1 MQAGKILK
9 KIRSRW
15 RLGGALR
22 LVWQSSPKLAIARL
36 IFLIFQGVLPLI
48 PLYLG
53 KLLIDTVAA
62 SLNAADKEAAFQE
75 AIILLVLTALVT
87 ILNTVVSS
95 LAEVIDIAQGQ
106 QVTNHMQN
114 ILHAKS
120 IEVDL
125 EYYENSK
132 YYDALQRAQQEA
144 SFRPT
149 QIVNRLAQVV
159 QNGISLIAIVGLL
172 LSLHWGIAGVLFVA
186 AIPAMLVRGKYSRLI
201 YDWQRKNTSKDR
213 QIQYLGSLLTSDLYA
228 KEIRLFELG
237 NIFSERFYRLKI
249 KMYKEGLNIVTKRA
263 IANIVAQVISGILI
277 FTAYTFIFYQTI
289 QGILAIGDLVLYYQA
304 FQKGQNSLQ
313 GMLRHFN
320 SLYEDNLFLANLY
333 EFLDLKP
340 KVVEPANPKTF
351 PHPMHSGIVFNNV
364 SFEYSN
370 SNRKALQNVNLTVKP
385 GEVVALVG
393 ENGSGKT
400 SLIKLLCRLYDP
412 TAGKITI
419 DGIDIRQFQIPALR
433 QEIGV
438 IFQDYAKYHLT
449 ANENIWLGNT
459 HVEPNNNQIYQAARM
474 AGADDVIS
482 KLPKGYDT
490 ILGKLFE
497 QGEELSIGQWQ
508 KIALARAFLRKSQVI
523 VLDEPTSAMDPKA
536 EEEVFRKFREL
547 IEGQAAILISHRL
560 STVKMADRIYVMEHG
575 KVIENGSHQELMQ
588 LNGTYAYLFETQAQN
603 YR

>member
-1 MQAGKILK
+1 MQTVKIINK
-9 KIRSRW
+9 MRSRL

-36 IFLIFQGVLPLI
+36 IFLIFQGILPLI
-48 PLYLG
+48 PLYLS

-62 SLNAADKEAAFQE
+62 SLNTADKEAAFRE
-75 AIILLVLTALVT
+75 AIVLLVLTAVAT
-87 ILNTVVSS
+87 ILTTVVSS
-95 LAEVIDIAQGQ
+95 LAEVIDVAQGQ
-106 QVTNHMQN
+106 QVTNHMQS

-172 LSLHWGIAGVLFVA
+172 LSLHWGIAGILFVA
-186 AIPAMLVRGKYSRLI
+186 AIPAMLVRGKYSRVI
-201 YDWQRKNTSKDR
+201 YNWQRKNTSKER
-213 QIQYLGSLLTSDLYA
+213 QIQYFGLLLTSDLYA

-237 NIFSERFYRLKI
+237 NIFSKRFDRLKL
-249 KMYKEGLNIVTKRA
+249 KMFKESLNIVSRRA

-340 KVVEPANPKTF
+340 KVIEPANPKVF
-351 PHPMHSGIVFNNV
+351 PAPMQSGIVFDNV

-385 GEVVALVG
+385 GEVIALVG

-412 TAGKITI
+412 TAGRITI

-459 HVEPNNNQIYQAARM
+459 SIEPNNNKIIQAARM

-482 KLPKGYDT
+482 KLPKRYDT

-508 KIALARAFLRKSQVI
+508 KIALARAFLRNSQVI

-547 IEGQAAILISHRL
+547 IQGQAAILISHRL
-560 STVKMADRIYVMEHG
+560 STVKMADRIYVMEGG

-588 LNGTYAYLFETQAQN
+588 QNGTYAYLFETQAQN